1 MSEHRRKPPNSGR
14 GGGRHGAHS
23 GRRGTPGADGGN
35 PVGRRAVGGGGGGGR
50 RRAPGP
56 NAGYGAGAGAGA
68 GAAAGGAAGAA
79 GHGRSHSAAGG
90 YEGPRRRRRPEP
102 PPRKRFID
110 YPRSNHTGLRRWLPS
125 WKQVM
130 GMCVAGIGLLVGLFF
145 LGYMLVSVPDVA
157 AAARAQNNV
166 YYWSDGTQMATYGG
180 ERNRQI
186 VDLEDIPMEMQNA
199 VIAAEN
205 ATFYSDPGIDPK
217 GIIRAMFN
225 MAAGGSTQ
233 SGSTIT
239 QQYVKNAR
247 LDDQSQTIS
256 RKVQELFISIKV
268 GAKVDKNEIL
278 AGYLNTAYYGRGAYG
293 IQAAAQAYFRVDA
306 ENLKPDQ
313 SAFLAA
319 VLKGPDLYDPQ
330 GGSVPGASPDDN
342 RKRAMERWEW
352 ILDRQTEVEM
362 ENGEKMMSPAARAKF
377 DKFPKI
383 EKYNPSAGL
392 TGQKGYLI
400 ETANRYVLKTSN
412 ITKEELERGGYR
424 IYTTFDKKKVAQM
437 QEAVDDARK
446 EYLDP
451 KKRDQDKYVQF
462 GGASVDP
469 TSGEIVALYGGEGF
483 DKDHFTNNADTIG
496 VPVGST
502 WKPFVLASAFENGTY
517 RSEGQPIS
525 PESKYNGNNK
535 IIIRNQN
542 GDPMPGPGGEDFR
555 QVNEADQSYGYV
567 DLNMATGLSIN
578 TPYVQLG
585 IDVGLDNIRE
595 TAENLG
601 ILEDSMDPNNNA
613 SFSIGTSTPSAIRMA
628 SAYGTFAASGEHIE
642 PYSVT
647 KVVKDGKELDGYQ
660 DHPTKRGIDSDV
672 ADTVTK
678 VMKENVIEGE
688 FGEYGSGTGAAARD
702 LDRPAAGK
710 TGTTDKNK
718 SAWWVGYTPQ
728 LSTAVTLFRTD
739 PRSDKQE
746 LLSMNGTGGFDSIH
760 GGAIPTEIW
769 TNYMKAALEGE
780 KVIEFPEPGELGEI
794 VDGGGVPSPTQSSI
808 DPEPTE
814 SEPTEEPDDPTSSPP
829 PSTSPPPSQTCEP
842 WDLECQ
848 TGGAT
853 NGGDDGGETTGE
865 TTTGETTTGETT
877 TGETTGETTTGG
889 QPGGGN
895 GNGGSNGGDD
905 GGGLIP

>member
-23 GRRGTPGADGGN
+23 GRRGTPGADGG
-35 PVGRRAVGGGGGGGR
+35 VSAGRRAAGGGGGR
-50 RRAPGP
+50 RRAPDG
-56 NAGYGAGAGAGA
+56 NTAYDAGAGAGA
-68 GAAAGGAAGAA
+68 GAAAGAAA

-90 YEGPRRRRRPEP
+90 YDGPRRRRRPEP

-130 GMCVAGIGLLVGLFF
+130 GMCVLGFGALVGLFF

-186 VDLEDIPMEMQNA
+186 VDLEDIPKEMQNA

-217 GIIRAMFN
+217 GITRAVIN
-225 MAAGGSTQ
+225 MAGGGSTQ

-239 QQYVKNAR
+239 QQYVKNAM
-247 LDDQSQTIS
+247 LDDQSQTLS
-256 RKVQELFISIKV
+256 RKVKELFVSIKV

-330 GGSVPGASPDDN
+330 GGSVPGASPEDN
-342 RKRAMERWEW
+342 RKRAEERWEW
-352 ILDRQTEVEM
+352 ILDRQTEVELD
-362 ENGEKMMSPAARAKF
+362 GQKMMSPAERAKY
-377 DKFPKI
+377 DKFPEI

-400 ETANRYVLKTSN
+400 ETANRYVLKNSN
-412 ITKEELERGGYR
+412 IGKEELERGGYR

-437 QEAVDDARK
+437 EKAVDDARK

-451 KKRDQDKYVQF
+451 KTREKDKYVQF

-469 TSGEIVALYGGEGF
+469 TTGKIVALYGGEGF
-483 DKDHFTNNADTIG
+483 DNDHFTNNADTLG

-517 RSEGQPIS
+517 RSEGEPIS

-535 IIIRNQN
+535 IIIRDQN
-542 GDPMPGPGGEDFR
+542 GDPMPGPDGEDFR
-555 QVNEADQSYGYV
+555 QVNESDYPYGYV
-567 DLNMATGLSIN
+567 TLEKAMGLSIN
-578 TPYVQLG
+578 SPFVQLG
-585 IDVGLDNIRE
+585 VDVGLSNVQK
-595 TAENLG
+595 TALSAG
-601 ILEDSMDPNNNA
+601 ILEESMPKREDLDA
-613 SFSIGTSTPSAIRMA
+613 SFSLGTSTPSAIRMA
-628 SAYGTFAASGEHIE
+628 SAYATFAASGEHIE

-647 KVVKDGKELDGYQ
+647 KVIKKGDELPGYD
-660 DHPTKRGIDSDV
+660 DHPTERGMDANV
-672 ADTVTK
+672 ADNVTK
-678 VMKENVIEGE
+678 ILNEQVVN
-688 FGEYGSGTGAAARD
+688 GEYGELGEGTGAAAKD
-702 LDRPAAGK
+702 LGRPAAGK
-710 TGTTDKNK
+710 TGTTDENK

-739 PRSDKQE
+739 PRSEKQE

-760 GGAIPTEIW
+760 GGQIPTEIW
-769 TNYMKAALEGE
+769 TNYMKEALKGTD
-780 KVIEFPEPGELGEI
+780 VIEFPVPDPLGDI

-814 SEPTEEPDDPTSSPP
+814 SEPSEEPDDPTSSPP

-848 TGGAT
+848 SGGAT
-853 NGGDDGGETTGE
+853 NGGDPGGETTGE
-865 TTTGETTTGETT
+865 TTTGETTGETT

-889 QPGGGN
+889 QPNGGN
-895 GNGGSNGGDD
+895 GNGGSGGDD

>member
-1 MSEHRRKPPNSGR
+1 
-14 GGGRHGAHS
+14 
-23 GRRGTPGADGGN
+23 
-35 PVGRRAVGGGGGGGR
+35 
-50 RRAPGP
+50 
-56 NAGYGAGAGAGA
+56 
-68 GAAAGGAAGAA
+68 
-79 GHGRSHSAAGG
+79 
-90 YEGPRRRRRPEP
+90 
-102 PPRKRFID
+102 KRFID

-217 GIIRAMFN
+217 GIVRAMFN

-330 GGSVPGASPDDN
+330 GGSVPGASPEDN
-342 RKRAMERWEW
+342 RARAVERWEW
-352 ILDRQTEVEM
+352 ILDRQTEVDM
-362 ENGEKMMSPAARAKF
+362 ENGEKMMSPAVRAKYE
-377 DKFPKI
+377 KFPKI

-412 ITKEELERGGYR
+412 ISKEELERGGYR

-451 KKRDQDKYVQF
+451 KERDQDKYVQF

-483 DKDHFTNNADTIG
+483 DKDHFTNNADTLG

-535 IIIRNQN
+535 IIIRDQN
-542 GDPMPGPGGEDFR
+542 GDPMPGPGGDDFR
-555 QVNEADQSYGYV
+555 QVNEGDNSYGYV

-595 TAENLG
+595 TAESVG

-660 DHPTKRGIDSDV
+660 DHPTKRGIDADV

-688 FGEYGSGTGAAARD
+688 FGEYGSGTGAAALD

-769 TNYMKAALEGE
+769 TNYMKAALQGE
-780 KVIEFPEPGELGEI
+780 KVMQFPEPGPLGEI

-814 SEPTEEPDDPTSSPP
+814 TEPTEEPDDPTSSPP

-853 NGGDDGGETTGE
+853 NGGDPGGETTGE

-889 QPGGGN
+889 QPNGGN
-895 GNGGSNGGDD
+895 GNGGDD